1 MATWWSRSMPSNSG
15 SRLRVGD
22 GRREGRAAGCG
33 LARGAAALGAGRFVL
48 GWLLRPAMVPQIEKL
63 VPQPHDAVALGLW
76 ILTAWPM
83 RSSTKSISE
92 TSMYGSETESIST
105 TAPWRSMTKSLGAR
119 VASKSKPYWKPEHP
133 PPETLTRS
141 AVPAGSA
148 ESRRAMRLAALSDKV
163 TAPAAVSITLGKF
176 GKALSFLVLT
186 PSIVK
191 SSSRSCQCRG
201 ALLHRSTSNYF
212 DF

>member
-1 MATWWSRSMPSNSG
+1 
-15 SRLRVGD
+15 
-22 GRREGRAAGCG
+22 
-33 LARGAAALGAGRFVL
+33 
-48 GWLLRPAMVPQIEKL
+48 
-63 VPQPHDAVALGLW
+63 
-76 ILTAWPM
+76 
-83 RSSTKSISE
+83 
-92 TSMYGSETESIST
+92 MYGSETESIST

-163 TAPAAVSITLGKF
+163 TAPAVVSITSDKF

-186 PSIVK
+186 APIVK

-201 ALLHRSTSNYF
+201 ALLHCSTSNYF
-212 DF
+212 DFRGLRIAIAKANWGNPICNRQASRFLRAVGRCGLARQVRA